1 MQPRLTLDEFIRRS
15 KLVHGDECDYS
26 HVEYVNVK
34 TPVAIICRKHGP
46 FTQAPEQHM
55 LGHGCPVCAKEKRKA
70 SMLVAHG
77 VEHASQSQEMQVK
90 SRATRQARFGSMKPP
105 GSGRK
110 AMTTEEFVGRA
121 RGVHGDRYDYS
132 MTRYVNS
139 TEKVV
144 IGCPV
149 HGPFEQLP
157 LKHLQGRG
165 CPHPECVAKKKVAA
179 MARRA
184 AEGRPGKLD
193 KNTFVARARAVHGDF
208 YDYSRVEYRN
218 TKTKVEIVCPVHGS
232 FFQTPEKHMA
242 GSGCPSPECL
252 KARMEATNMAKYG
265 TAWPLQS
272 DAVKA
277 KARATSLERYGAENV
292 MQSDVGKARMAEAC
306 QEKFGTDSPLASP
319 DVREKIVATNQKK
332 YGGASPLCSEE
343 IKARSIATN
352 VSRRGV
358 TNAMMD
364 AAVKAKQQET
374 LQARHGVDNPMRD
387 RAIRC
392 QQRESQKATM
402 IERYGADSGF
412 GSEELRAK
420 ARETNRRLYGDENV
434 MRLKQFADKMTAS
447 KIANGTCNTSAPEDV
462 LYEMLCEVFGD
473 TDVVRQ
479 YASDAYPYACDF
491 YIRSRDLYIELNGT
505 WTHGGHW
512 YRPGS
517 DGDVVAKWWEKAG
530 ENPYYVSAASTWTI
544 ADMAKR
550 AAARMAGLNYVV
562 FWGSSLDDA
571 ALWLAMGCPD
581 GKDWEREYSWIPDRT
596 FQGVPLPAVKAVP
609 SAQDLSQVM
618 KHYQFR
624 AFYARELELWE
635 KDPVH
640 KNMPLR
646 GFLYANRH
654 KYTGKLPDE
663 LSDLQL
669 IRGFTISGVLKGYT
683 VFDTTAMDEAV
694 TKYGILSVYD
704 PCAGWGERMLY
715 CHYHGIPYVGVDVNG
730 ALEPGYEAMMEEL
743 GMERQRFVIDDSSR
757 YVPNFHADAVVACPP
772 YGGIEIYSA
781 AGAENLDDAGFLA
794 WWAQVVSNAMAANPR
809 MFCFQINRRWR
820 DNMLEIVEK
829 AGFRL
834 VDEIFCQRRSSHL
847 TRGKGGVDH
856 KREQESMLVL
866 ERIVVI

>member
-26 HVEYVNVK
+26 QVEYVNVK
-34 TPVAIICRKHGP
+34 TPVAIICRKHGL

-70 SMLVAHG
+70 SMLAAHG
-77 VEHASQSQEMQVK
+77 VEHASQSQEMQSK
-90 SRATRQARFGSMKPP
+90 SRATRQARFGGMKPP

-165 CPHPECVAKKKVAA
+165 CPHPECVAKKKAAA

-272 DAVKA
+272 DTVKA

-292 MQSDVGKARMAEAC
+292 MQSDVGKVRMAEAC

-332 YGGASPLCSEE
+332 YGGNGPLSSEVV
-343 IKARSIATN
+343 R
-352 VSRRGV
+352 
-358 TNAMMD
+358 
-364 AAVKAKQQET
+364 AKSVET
-374 LQARHGVDNPMRD
+374 SMSRHGVLNPMMDGSVKAR
-387 RAIRC
+387 
-392 QQRESQKATM
+392 QRGTVR
-402 IERYGADSGF
+402 ERYGV
-412 GSEELRAK
+412 ENPMELASVRKKVVESK
-420 ARETNRRLYGDENV
+420 A
-434 MRLKQFADKMTAS
+434 M
-447 KIANGTCNTSAPEDV
+447 NGTFNSSDAEER
-462 LYEMLCEVFGD
+462 LHEMLVDRFGD

-512 YRPGS
+512 YSPGS

-581 GKDWEREYSWIPDRT
+581 GRDWEREYSWIPNRT
-596 FQGVPLPAVKAVP
+596 FQGVPLPAAKSVP

-640 KNMPLR
+640 KNMSLR

-654 KYTGKLPDE
+654 KYTGKLPGE

-669 IRGFTISGVLKGYT
+669 IRGFTVSGVLKGYT
-683 VFDTTAMDEAV
+683 VFDTTAMDEAM

-715 CHYHGIPYVGVDVNG
+715 CHHHGIPYVGVDVNR
-730 ALEPGYEAMMEEL
+730 ALEPGYGTMVEEL

-757 YVPNFHADAVVACPP
+757 RVPNVHADAVVTCPP

-794 WWAQVVSNAMAANPR
+794 WWSQVVSNAMAANPR
-809 MFCFQINRRWR
+809 LFCFQINRRWR

-866 ERIVVI
+866 ERIMVI

>member
-34 TPVAIICRKHGP
+34 TPVVIICRKHGP

-70 SMLVAHG
+70 SMLAVHG
-77 VEHASQSQEMQVK
+77 VEHASQSQEMQAK

-121 RGVHGDRYDYS
+121 RGVHGDQYDYS

-165 CPHPECVAKKKVAA
+165 CPHPECVAKKKAAA

-242 GSGCPSPECL
+242 GSGCPSPACL
-252 KARMEATNMAKYG
+252 KARMEVTNMAKYG

-332 YGGASPLCSEE
+332 YGGNGPFSSEVV
-343 IKARSIATN
+343 R
-352 VSRRGV
+352 
-358 TNAMMD
+358 
-364 AAVKAKQQET
+364 AKSVET
-374 LQARHGVDNPMRD
+374 SMSRHGVPNPMMDGSVKAR
-387 RAIRC
+387 
-392 QQRESQKATM
+392 QQGTVR
-402 IERYGADSGF
+402 ERYGV
-412 GSEELRAK
+412 ENPMELASIRKKVVESK
-420 ARETNRRLYGDENV
+420 A
-434 MRLKQFADKMTAS
+434 M
-447 KIANGTCNTSAPEDV
+447 NGTFNSSDAEER
-462 LYEMLCEVFGD
+462 LHEMLVDRFGD

-479 YASDAYPYACDF
+479 YASDVYPYACDF

-530 ENPYYVSAASTWTI
+530 ENPYYVSAASTWTV

-562 FWGSSLDDA
+562 FWGSSLDDV

-581 GKDWEREYSWIPDRT
+581 GRDWEREYSWIPDRT
-596 FQGVPLPAVKAVP
+596 FQGVSLSAVKAVP

-640 KNMPLR
+640 KNMPLM

-654 KYTGKLPDE
+654 KYTGKLPGE

-669 IRGFTISGVLKGYT
+669 IRGFTVSGVLKGYT
-683 VFDTTAMDEAV
+683 VFDTTAMDEAM

-715 CHYHGIPYVGVDVNG
+715 CHYHGIPYVGVDVNR
-730 ALEPGYEAMMEEL
+730 ALEPGYGTMVEEL

-794 WWAQVVSNAMAANPR
+794 WWSQVVSNAMAVNPR
-809 MFCFQINRRWR
+809 LFCFQINRRWR

-847 TRGKGGVDH
+847 TRRKGGVDH

-866 ERIVVI
+866 ERIMVI

>member
-1 MQPRLTLDEFIRRS
+1 MRPRLTLEEFVRRS
-15 KLVHGDECDYS
+15 ELVHGDECDYS
-26 HVEYVNVK
+26 QVEYANVK
-34 TPVAIICRKHGP
+34 TPVDIVCKKHGL
-46 FTQAPEQHM
+46 FRQAPEQHM

-70 SMLVAHG
+70 SMLAAHG
-77 VEHASQSQEMQVK
+77 VEHASQSAEMQAK
-90 SRATRQARFGSMKPP
+90 SRATRKAKFGGMKPP

-110 AMTTEEFVGRA
+110 AMTTEAFVSRA
-121 RGVHGDRYDYS
+121 RGVHGDRYNYS

-165 CPHPECVAKKKVAA
+165 CPHPECVAEKKAAA
-179 MARRA
+179 MTRRA

-193 KNTFVARARAVHGDF
+193 KDVFVTRARAVHGDF
-208 YDYSRVEYRN
+208 YDYSHVEYRN

-232 FFQTPEKHMA
+232 FLQTPEKHMA
-242 GSGCPSPECL
+242 GSGCPRPECL
-252 KARMEATNMAKYG
+252 KARTETTNMARYG
-265 TAWPLQS
+265 VARPLQS
-272 DAVKA
+272 DAIKQ
-277 KARATSLERYGAENV
+277 KSRATSLERYGAENV
-292 MQSDVGKARMAEAC
+292 MQSDFGKAQMAEAC
-306 QEKFGTDSPLASP
+306 QEKFGTDTPLASP
-319 DVREKIVATNQKK
+319 EVREKIMATNQGR
-332 YGGASPLCSEE
+332 YGGASPFCSEE
-343 IKARSIATN
+343 VKAKSVATSM
-352 VSRRGV
+352 SRRGV
-358 TNAMMD
+358 PNSMMD
-364 AAVKAKQQET
+364 GFVKAKQQET
-374 LQARHGVDNPMRD
+374 LQERYDVENPMELASVRKKVV
-387 RAIRC
+387 
-392 QQRESQKATM
+392 ESKA
-402 IERYGADSGF
+402 
-412 GSEELRAK
+412 
-420 ARETNRRLYGDENV
+420 
-434 MRLKQFADKMTAS
+434 
-447 KIANGTCNTSAPEDV
+447 ANGTFNSSDAEER
-462 LYEMLCEVFGD
+462 LHEMLVDRFGD

-517 DGDVVAKWWEKAG
+517 DGGAVAKWWEKAG

-562 FWGSSLDDA
+562 FWGSSLDDV

-581 GKDWEREYSWIPDRT
+581 GRDWEREYSWIPERA
-596 FQGVPLPAVKAVP
+596 FRGVPLPEIKETP
-609 SAQDLSQVM
+609 TAQDLSQTM

-635 KDPVH
+635 KDTVY
-640 KNMPLR
+640 KNMPLM

-654 KYTGKLPDE
+654 KYTGKLPGD

-683 VFDTTAMDEAV
+683 VFDTAAMDEAV
-694 TKYGILSVYD
+694 SKYGILSVYD

-715 CHYHGIPYVGVDVNG
+715 CHYHGIPYVGVDVNR
-730 ALEPGYEAMMEEL
+730 ALEPGYEAMTEEL
-743 GMERQRFVIDDSSR
+743 GMTRQRFMIDDSSR

-794 WWAQVVSNAMAANPR
+794 WWSQVVSNAMAVNPR
-809 MFCFQINRRWR
+809 LFCFQINRRWR
-820 DNMLEIVEK
+820 DSMLEIVKK

-866 ERIVVI
+866 RRIMGI